1 MCHELPEYWAHG
13 LYFKPH
19 AGRLPDDD
27 PDADLS
33 AWEVRPAPPTGSP
46 AWTLE
51 AVCPICRQCRFISAW
66 SSELGHSHA
75 KWALYPLLT
84 TPPLHKAS

>member
-1 MCHELPEYWAHG
+1 MCHELPGYWAYG

-27 PDADLS
+27 PGTNLPVR
-33 AWEVRPAPPTGSP
+33 EVRPAPLTGSP

-51 AVCPICRQCRFISAW
+51 A
-66 SSELGHSHA
+66 
-75 KWALYPLLT
+75 
-84 TPPLHKAS
+84 